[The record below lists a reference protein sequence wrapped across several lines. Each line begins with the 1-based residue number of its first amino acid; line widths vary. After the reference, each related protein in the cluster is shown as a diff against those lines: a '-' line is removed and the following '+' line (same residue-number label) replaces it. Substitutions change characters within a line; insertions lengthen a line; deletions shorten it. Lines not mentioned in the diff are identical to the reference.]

1 MILGKRLWQMKM
13 KKHDH
18 MRMGK
23 RGKEGVVETMP
34 MVADF
39 SKKASFLSIDLCT
52 QSHTYLS
59 IFISSF
65 LIYIEAFALLT
76 YVLMTK

>member
-39 SKKASFLSIDLCT
+39 SKKAGFLSIDLCT
-52 QSHTYLS
+52 QRHTYLYS
-59 IFISSF
+59 YAAS
-65 LIYIEAFALLT
+65 
-76 YVLMTK
+76 